1 MAWQAIVAL
10 VVAIPIALVAVAFV
24 WYLNVSGLYRVIRAT
39 RQREKRRAEARA
51 QALREAQQVIRGTA
65 TPGDAEKTTEERIAE
80 AVGTLG
86 GF

>member
-1 MAWQAIVAL
+1 MAWQVVVAL

-65 TPGDAEKTTEERIAE
+65 TGGQAEKAEEQMAE
-80 AVGTLG
+80 ATGSRGTA
-86 GF
+86 

>member
-10 VVAIPIALVAVAFV
+10 VVAVPVALVAVAFV

-51 QALREAQQVIRGTA
+51 LALREAQQIIRGTA
-65 TPGDAEKTTEERIAE
+65 TVGQAAKTEEQMAE
-80 AVGTLG
+80 TTGPRGAA
-86 GF
+86 